1 MKIRPFRKIAQ
12 KQINTRKKEQDY
24 FLTVHCMAFRKKKKV
39 TADFSAFVMSVTL

>member
-24 FLTVHCMAFRKKKKV
+24 FFAGSPHGFPKKKKV

>member
-24 FLTVHCMAFRKKKKV
+24 FFDGSPHGFPEKKA

>member
-1 MKIRPFRKIAQ
+1 MKIRPFRKIAR

-24 FLTVHCMAFRKKKKV
+24 FLTVHCMAFRKKKV